1 MGFPPLPW
9 HNRILVIIV
18 STCSAKPAGAARSLL
33 NFAPW
38 PAHDTTAVPRV
49 GTGFSHGEDEHP
61 ASDATEGN
69 TDEMTNA
76 DADAIPVLAAR
87 IALRRAARRSAR
99 KGLLGRLG
107 PGLITGASDDDPS
120 GIATYSQTGAQ
131 FGYAMCWVMLF
142 CFPLM
147 VAIQDI
153 SARMGRVTGQGIAG
167 NIRAHYSP
175 WLLYAIVGLLL
186 LANTINL
193 GADLGA
199 MAAALKL
206 LIGGP
211 SGLYVAGFAIGCTWL
226 EVFSRYQRYVS
237 ILKWISFVLLAY
249 VAVAMVV
256 DVPWQL
262 VLYRTFVP
270 SFSLNTD
277 YVVTVV
283 AVLGTT
289 ITPYCFFW
297 QSSQEAEDER
307 VDPTAHALID
317 APEQAPAEISRMRFD
332 TYVGMGYSNVISL
345 FIIVATAATLNAH
358 GITNIQTSA
367 QAAEALRPIAG
378 IFTFALFAIGIIGI
392 GLLAVPVLAGS
403 GAYALGE
410 ALGWTTGLDRQPL
423 DAKAFY
429 GTIAVSTLIGIG
441 INFVGLDPIKALFW
455 SAVINGVVAVPL
467 MVIIMLM
474 AMRQD
479 VMGRFVLPRALWAMG
494 WLCTGAMA
502 IAVAIMFATW

>member
-1 MGFPPLPW
+1 
-9 HNRILVIIV
+9 
-18 STCSAKPAGAARSLL
+18 
-33 NFAPW
+33 
-38 PAHDTTAVPRV
+38 
-49 GTGFSHGEDEHP
+49 
-61 ASDATEGN
+61 
-69 TDEMTNA
+69 MTNA
-76 DADAIPVLAAR
+76 NADAEAIPVLAAR
-87 IALRRAARRSAR
+87 IARRRAARRRTR

-147 VAIQDI
+147 VAIQEI

-249 VAVAMVV
+249 VVVAMVV
-256 DVPWQL
+256 DVPWRL

-307 VDPTAHALID
+307 VDPTAHSLID
-317 APEQAPAEISRMRFD
+317 APEQAPVEISRMRFD
-332 TYVGMGYSNVISL
+332 TYIGMGYSNVISL
-345 FIIVATAATLNAH
+345 FIIVAPAATLNAN

-378 IFTFALFAIGIIGI
+378 VFTFALFATGIIGI

-441 INFVGLDPIKALFW
+441 INFIGLDPIKALFW

>member
-1 MGFPPLPW
+1 MT
-9 HNRILVIIV
+9 N
-18 STCSAKPAGAARSLL
+18 
-33 NFAPW
+33 
-38 PAHDTTAVPRV
+38 
-49 GTGFSHGEDEHP
+49 
-61 ASDATEGN
+61 
-69 TDEMTNA
+69 TNA

-87 IALRRAARRSAR
+87 IARRRAARRRAR

-226 EVFSRYQRYVS
+226 EVFSRYQSYVS

-256 DVPWQL
+256 DVPWRL

-317 APEQAPAEISRMRFD
+317 APEQAPVEISRMRFD
-332 TYVGMGYSNVISL
+332 TYIGMGYSNVISL

-378 IFTFALFAIGIIGI
+378 VFTFALFATGIIGI

-441 INFVGLDPIKALFW
+441 INFIGLDPIKALFW

-479 VMGRFVLPRALWAMG
+479 VMGLFVLPRALWAMG

>member
-1 MGFPPLPW
+1 M
-9 HNRILVIIV
+9 R
-18 STCSAKPAGAARSLL
+18 AAR
-33 NFAPW
+33 FA
-38 PAHDTTAVPRV
+38 R
-49 GTGFSHGEDEHP
+49 F
-61 ASDATEGN
+61 
-69 TDEMTNA
+69 
-76 DADAIPVLAAR
+76 
-87 IALRRAARRSAR
+87 RAARRHAP

-120 GIATYSQTGAQ
+120 GIATYSQAGAQ

-147 VAIQDI
+147 AAIQEI
-153 SARMGRVTGQGIAG
+153 SARIGRVTGQGIAG

-175 WLLYAIVGLLL
+175 WLLRSIVGLLL
-186 LANTINL
+186 AANIINL

-206 LIGGP
+206 LVGGP
-211 SGLYVAGFAIGCTWL
+211 EALYVVAFAVGCVLL
-226 EVFSRYQRYVS
+226 EVFIQYERYVS
-237 ILKWISFVLLAY
+237 ILKWTSFVLLAY
-249 VAVAMVV
+249 VAVALVV
-256 DVPWQL
+256 DVPWGT

-270 SFSLNTD
+270 NFSLEKD

-307 VDPTAHALID
+307 LDPSTHSLLS
-317 APEQAPAEISRMRFD
+317 APEEAPAQISRMRFD
-332 TYVGMGYSNVISL
+332 TYVGMGYSNVVSL
-345 FIIVATAATLNAH
+345 FIIVSTAATLNAH
-358 GITNIQTSA
+358 GVTDIQTSA

-378 IFTFALFAIGIIGI
+378 VFTFALFAVGIIGI

-410 ALGWTTGLDRQPL
+410 ALGWTTGLDRKPL

-429 GTIAVSTLIGIG
+429 ATIAISTLIGVL
-441 INFVGLDPIKALFW
+441 INFIGLDPIKALFW
-455 SAVINGVVAVPL
+455 SAVINGVVAAPL

-474 AMRQD
+474 AMRRD
-479 VMGRFVLPRALWAMG
+479 VMGGFVLPRPLWVMG
-494 WLCTGAMA
+494 WLCTGAMTV
-502 IAVAIMFATW
+502 AVALMFATWRS